1 MKKSAL
7 TILLFISNF
16 LFSQESSNI
25 KIGIKDNHFSSI
37 TSVLATKDEK
47 NIISAD
53 ETGKILLFSCS
64 NYSYKKTIR
73 ESSGIAIENMRLAK
87 NDSILMISQKFK
99 YSNGAADSLIMISLK
114 DNKILLKE
122 KRNVSFLG
130 KLKSDVIISNTRIN
144 NLSNIEFFNQDFN
157 KLLRFENN
165 KIIDIAEIS
174 KNKKMVIYTESDYLY
189 SPQKKILTRAVATG
203 TIVNEISIP
212 DGIKIVHLFYD
223 ENAEHFYVISYIESK
238 KEIAVYKGKESV
250 NWSKPLYEMPYE
262 NFYLDTIITD
272 TEIDN
277 QHTIIFTSNA
287 AFYQKPIMI
296 KNNGDK
302 FNSVTLFSNSE
313 ESNQT
318 ASHSLLLNLK
328 NEILF
333 FKPYNPNFLDIV
345 GFFIFDIKKQ
355 KIISHY
361 PKTTSGFYVGNFL
374 PNDNWMVMK
383 RNDSFNEN
391 IKFYTAGTFKN
402 RYDKMSI
409 KNYIQVKHKIET
421 VGKTFIDKQKGIQI
435 FEGIDRDNVLD
446 GKYYYY
452 KYDLVNDKI
461 YKLFNRNNNYFTL
474 LDFNTKNNTLL
485 LSEKEYT
492 NHFDIP
498 SRFMIESNDKKIEY
512 KDIYKY
518 GKLSQN
524 GEYLLTINKDD
535 IAEIRLISVDKI
547 LFRKQL
553 NKGNYSL
560 FSIDTSTF
568 IISNSLIKI
577 NEVANCYS
585 ETIILDVK
593 DEKVIENAMDCALV
607 SDVSYKN
614 ENIGMIINN
623 NIVVVNNKPVLFK
636 GLEFPLEIS
645 FNSDASKFMIS
656 FKNGSIVVYETK
668 TFFELC
674 RMIHPDENS
683 HVFTDNK
690 NHYFSNIDA
699 EQYLWAIKN
708 NEYVSLK
715 SIEKEVFK
723 PEKILALF
731 GNSNQE
737 YIKVLEKAQAIR
749 EETKA
754 KEGENI
760 TLNNTL
766 ESSDENGKP
775 NLYLISIGVSEYLQ
789 SDYNLT
795 FADKDAL
802 DITKIYGTL
811 SETEF
816 NTYNDNFFG
825 HKFTLY
831 NKKNE
836 NLKSIHKFLGSYKSV
851 GKFFYVGQDNIW
863 VEINSEKINIW
874 DFNSKVIESILLPKD
889 FSLPSFSLDES
900 FFTSANGTGF
910 SIIGNDNNVFSYNI
924 INKKSKKYEL
934 TTNSNS
940 KNYTLTN
947 EDQWLLFDYTH
958 VDSTSTISIVLIDA
972 NTNSRTKKLK
982 INPHHYQERD
992 INGDTKNIA
1001 VENYNSYI
1009 IPEMRT
1015 LSSNGNYLMYSTN
1028 DSSLFLVDIRQQNP
1042 KPIKIN
1048 LEKNLNYS
1056 SKISIADDGKTFCIL
1071 NEENNNYNFYLFD
1084 TFGKIK
1090 EQLIIENNDYNIKG
1104 ITIKNADFKWI
1115 KMSNQLLEDS
1125 YIENENNKLLNDSSP
1140 FSFDKIYTL
1149 NLINENADAK
1159 SIKNSLSSFFKKT
1172 KSNDQV
1178 MLFMAGHGV
1187 LDSKNN
1193 YYFAPHDMNF
1203 EKPEINGISF
1213 EFIVNSL
1220 KNTTAKNKLLL
1231 LDSCHSGTTLDM
1243 DESNSKSNTN
1253 TSASNNQRGS
1263 GAIAVKQKQT
1273 FKVSEVISSLFD
1285 NFLSTSGVTILSA
1298 SSGSDVAFENKS
1310 SGNGAFTSSFI
1321 QLLIEKMS
1329 NGVFL
1334 QNEDFK
1340 RSIDLNKEFIND
1352 FFKKV
1357 MIATDNKQI
1366 PDIKEIN
1373 DKVEIKI
1380 W

>member
-1 MKKSAL
+1 MKNSAL

-16 LFSQESSNI
+16 LFSQENSNI

-53 ETGKILLFSCS
+53 ETGKILMFSTS

-73 ESSGIAIENMRLAK
+73 ESSGIATESMRLAK

-99 YSNGAADSLIMISLK
+99 YSDGTADSLIMISLK
-114 DNKILLKE
+114 DNKIILKE
-122 KRNVSFLG
+122 KRSFSFLG
-130 KLKSDVIISNTRIN
+130 KLKNDVIISNTRTNYI
-144 NLSNIEFFNQDFN
+144 SDIEFFNQDFN
-157 KLLRFENN
+157 KILRFETN
-165 KIIDIAEIS
+165 KIVDIAEIS
-174 KNKKMVIYTESDYLY
+174 TNKKMVIYTESDYSY
-189 SPQKKILTRAVATG
+189 SPPKKIITRTVATG
-203 TIVNEISIP
+203 NIVNEISIP
-212 DGIKIVHLFYD
+212 EGIKIVHLYFDEKAENFY
-223 ENAEHFYVISYIESK
+223 AISYVENK
-238 KEIAVYKGKESV
+238 KEIAVYKGKDAV
-250 NWSKPLYEMPYE
+250 NWSNPIFELPYE
-262 NFYLDTIITD
+262 NLHLDTVITD
-272 TEIDN
+272 TKIDN
-277 QHTIIFTSNA
+277 QHTIIFTSNS

-313 ESNQT
+313 ETNQT
-318 ASHSLLLNLK
+318 ASNSLLLNFK

-333 FKPYNPNFLDIV
+333 FKPYNPNFLDVV
-345 GFFIFDIKKQ
+345 GFYVLDVKKQ
-355 KIISHY
+355 KIVGHY

-383 RNDSFNEN
+383 RNDPFNEN

-402 RYDKMSI
+402 RYDQMSI

-421 VGKTFIDKQKGIQI
+421 VGKTFLDKQKGIQI

-461 YKLFNRNNNYFTL
+461 YKLFDRNNNYFAL

-492 NHFDIP
+492 NHFEIP
-498 SRFMIESNDKKIEY
+498 SRFMIQFNNKKIEY
-512 KDIYKY
+512 SDTYKY

-524 GEYLLTINKDD
+524 GDYLLTINKDD
-535 IAEIRLISVDKI
+535 ILEIRLIPADKI
-547 LFRKQL
+547 LFSKQL

-560 FSIDTSTF
+560 FSIDASTF
-568 IISNSLIKI
+568 IINNNLFKK

-585 ETIILDVK
+585 QTIILEVK

-607 SDVSYKN
+607 SDVCYKN

-656 FKNGSIVVYETK
+656 FKNGSIVIYETK
-668 TFFELC
+668 TFFELG

-683 HVFTDNK
+683 HVFTDNQ

-699 EQYLWAIKN
+699 EQYLWATKN
-708 NEYVSLK
+708 GQYVSLK
-715 SIEKEVFK
+715 NIENEVFK
-723 PEKILALF
+723 PERILTIF
-731 GNSNQE
+731 GNPNEE
-737 YIKVLEKAQAIR
+737 YIKVLEKAKTIR
-749 EETKA
+749 EETKT
-754 KEGENI
+754 KSSENL
-760 TLNNTL
+760 TTNTNL
-766 ESSDENGKP
+766 EPVDENEKP
-775 NLYLISIGVSEYLQ
+775 NLYLISIGVSKYLQ
-789 SDYNLT
+789 SEYNLT

-802 DITKIYGTL
+802 DISKIYGTL
-811 SETEF
+811 SENEF
-816 NTYNDNFFG
+816 NSYNDNFFG

-831 NKKNE
+831 DKKNE
-836 NLKSIHKFLGSYKSV
+836 ILNSIHKFLGSYKSV
-851 GKFFYVGQDNIW
+851 EKFFYVGKNNIW

-874 DFNSKVIESILLPKD
+874 DFNSKVIESIVLPKD

-900 FFTSANGTGF
+900 FFTIPNGTGF
-910 SIIGNDNNVFSYNI
+910 AILGNDNNVFSYNI
-924 INKKSKKYEL
+924 QDKKSKKYKL
-934 TTNSNS
+934 TTISNS

-947 EDQWLLFDYTH
+947 DEQWLLFDYTH
-958 VDSTSTISIVLIDA
+958 VDSTSTISISLLDT
-972 NTNSRTKKLK
+972 NTNNITKKLK
-982 INPHHYQERD
+982 INPHQYQERNL
-992 INGDTKNIA
+992 NGDTKNIA

-1015 LSSNGNYLMYSTN
+1015 ISSNGNHLMYST
-1028 DSSLFLVDIRQQNP
+1028 DDTSLFLVDLRQQNP

-1048 LEKNLNYS
+1048 LENNLNYS

-1071 NEENNNYNFYLFD
+1071 NEDNNNYNISLFD
-1084 TFGKIK
+1084 TFGKMK
-1090 EQLIIENNDYNIKG
+1090 EQLIVENNDYSIKG
-1104 ITIKNADFKWI
+1104 ITIKDADLKWI
-1115 KMSNQLLEDS
+1115 KMSDQLLEDS
-1125 YIENENNKLLNDSSP
+1125 YVENENNKLLNDSSP
-1140 FSFDKIYTL
+1140 YSFDKIYTL

-1159 SIKNSLSSFFKKT
+1159 SIKNSLSNFFKET

-1178 MLFMAGHGV
+1178 MIFMAGHGV

-1203 EKPEINGISF
+1203 EKPEINGIAF

-1243 DESNSKSNTN
+1243 DESNSKSNSN
-1253 TSASNNQRGS
+1253 TSALNNQRGS

-1298 SSGSDVAFENKS
+1298 SSGSDVAFEYKN
-1310 SGNGAFTSSFI
+1310 SGNGAFTASYI
-1321 QLLIEKMS
+1321 QLLIEKIS
-1329 NGVFL
+1329 NGGFL
-1334 QNEDFK
+1334 SNEDFK
-1340 RSIDLNKEFIND
+1340 HSIDLNKEFINE

-1357 MIATDNKQI
+1357 MIATDNKQV
-1366 PDIKEIN
+1366 PDVREIN
-1373 DKVEIKI
+1373 DNAQIKV